1 MVEQM
6 LPPDPTD
13 YFSVAEMDYMMAM
26 IEDYEVEMFR
36 LQVKQ
41 KLKEMD
47 KSDLERNMLDIYGDD
62 WKNVWDV
69 KHVIEYW
76 KKKNC

>member
-1 MVEQM
+1 MVEHM

-13 YFSVAEMDYMMAM
+13 YFSAAEMDYMMAM

-41 KLKEMD
+41 RLKEMD

-62 WKNVWDV
+62 WKN
-69 KHVIEYW
+69 I
-76 KKKNC
+76 

>member
-1 MVEQM
+1 GELTMVEHM

-13 YFSVAEMDYMMAM
+13 YFSAAEMDYMMAM

-62 WKNVWDV
+62 WKN
-69 KHVIEYW
+69 I
-76 KKKNC
+76 

>member
-1 MVEQM
+1 MVELM
-6 LPPDPTD
+6 IPPDPTD

-41 KLKEMD
+41 KLKDMTRAE
-47 KSDLERNMLDIYGDD
+47 LERNMLDIYGDD
-62 WKNVWDV
+62 WKN
-69 KHVIEYW
+69 I
-76 KKKNC
+76 

>member
-6 LPPDPTD
+6 LPAHPLD
-13 YFSVAEMDYMMAM
+13 YFSEAKADYMMAM

-41 KLKEMD
+41 RLKELNRAE
-47 KSDLERNMLDIYGDD
+47 LERNMLDIYGDD
-62 WKNVWDV
+62 WKNL
-69 KHVIEYW
+69 
-76 KKKNC
+76 

>member
-13 YFSVAEMDYMMAM
+13 YFSAAEMDYMMAM

>member
-6 LPPDPTD
+6 LPANPLD
-13 YFSVAEMDYMMAM
+13 YFSEAEADYMMAM

-41 KLKEMD
+41 RLKELNRAE
-47 KSDLERNMLDIYGDD
+47 LERNMLDIYGDD
-62 WKNVWDV
+62 WKNL
-69 KHVIEYW
+69 
-76 KKKNC
+76 

>member
-6 LPPDPTD
+6 IPPDPTD
-13 YFSVAEMDYMMAM
+13 YFNVAEMDYMIAM

-41 KLKEMD
+41 RLKEMD
-47 KSDLERNMLDIYGDD
+47 KSDLERNMLDIYGDN
-62 WKNVWDV
+62 WKN
-69 KHVIEYW
+69 I
-76 KKKNC
+76 

>member
-1 MVEQM
+1 MVELM
-6 LPPDPTD
+6 IPPDPTD

-41 KLKEMD
+41 RLKDMNRAE
-47 KSDLERNMLDIYGDD
+47 LERNMLDIYGDD
-62 WKNVWDV
+62 WKNT
-69 KHVIEYW
+69 
-76 KKKNC
+76 

>member
-6 LPPDPTD
+6 IPPDPTD
-13 YFSVAEMDYMMAM
+13 YFNVAEMDYMIAM

-41 KLKEMD
+41 RLKEMD
-47 KSDLERNMLDIYGDD
+47 KSDIERNMLYIYGDN
-62 WKNVWDV
+62 WQN
-69 KHVIEYW
+69 I
-76 KKKNC
+76 